1 MHQRLA
7 RRTSF
12 GAVALCTLA
21 AVLAPALAA
30 APARAFSDPL
40 FYDQPPD
47 VGGGGGRWF
56 TGSSADGYG
65 CEVCHKGGD
74 PAELTI
80 TGLPIDGFVPGS
92 AYEVTVNWPIGT
104 EHISLIAELMDE
116 QRVTAGTVALPRPD
130 ALHPP
135 ELCSGDQMGFPASRV
150 HDSEAGR
157 QLLSV
162 IDCGALSL
170 RFQWTAPAVVT
181 GPIWFNLGFV
191 AGDGDASPFG
201 DGVTMVRQPLT
212 VTGKSTGTRT
222 VAEGSC
228 SVALPRAERPGRLAA
243 LLFLAALLLGRR
255 TRARALKVER

>member
-1 MHQRLA
+1 MA
-7 RRTSF
+7 PRTSF
-12 GAVALCTLA
+12 GAAALY
-21 AVLAPALAA
+21 ALATAFPA
-30 APARAFSDPL
+30 AAHAFSDPL
-40 FYDQPPD
+40 SYDQPPD
-47 VGGGGGRWF
+47 LGGGGGRWF

-65 CEVCHKGGD
+65 CEVCHQGGK
-74 PAELTI
+74 PAELTV

-92 AYEVTVNWPIGT
+92 AYEVTVNWPLGT

-150 HDSEAGR
+150 HESEAGR
-157 QLLSV
+157 ELLSV
-162 IDCGALSL
+162 IDCGALSV
-170 RFQWTAPAVVT
+170 RFQWTAPAVVA

-201 DGVTMVRQPLT
+201 DGVTMVRHPLT
-212 VTGKSTGTRT
+212 VMGKSAGTRA

-228 SVALPRAERPGRLAA
+228 AVAAPRAQRPRGLAA
-243 LLFLAALLLGRR
+243 LLCLATLSIGLR
-255 TRARALKVER
+255 TRVRAGKKVER